1 MTEIIRRV
9 LIAAMLVLVVL
20 FCIYGFL
27 ATFEPMS
34 RGIQITWRLAYGG
47 LIAACLF
54 GIVRQA
60 MPRRTQE

>member
-9 LIAAMLVLVVL
+9 LIAALLVLVML
-20 FCIYGFL
+20 FCIYGFM

-34 RGIQITWRLAYGG
+34 RGIQITWQLAYGC
-47 LIAACLF
+47 LFAACLF

-60 MPRRTQE
+60 RPRRPKE